1 MDNIEEKIKAIEEE
15 ISKTSYNKATSHHIG
30 KLKAKISKLKEEQIK
45 RSSGGS
51 KGEGFHIKKSGDA
64 TAVLVGFPSVGK
76 STLLNELTNAESKV
90 GAYEF
95 TTLEIIPGIM
105 EYNNAQMFHVFD
117 EAQELA
123 EKIAEA
129 AEKNEP
135 KTPEERRE
143 DMIEDATGVEND
155 GLLDEIMDNLTEA
168 VEEVP
173 EEMVEDL
180 QQSSEEIL
188 SEDELNQ
195 MILTEEEQL
204 EKLEQEKR
212 IPANYIPFDYRV

>member
-1 MDNIEEKIKAIEEE
+1 MNI
-15 ISKTSYNKATSHHIG
+15 
-30 KLKAKISKLKEEQIK
+30 KLQGIDLL
-45 RSSGGS
+45 GNLG
-51 KGEGFHIKKSGDA
+51 
-64 TAVLVGFPSVGK
+64 LK
-76 STLLNELTNAESKV
+76 STQDRLNRQAERDNKIAFFEQQKENLKNMKADIIDEIAKKLAMFH
-90 GAYEF
+90 GYEDQ
-95 TTLEIIPGIM
+95 IAAAKM

-143 DMIEDATGVEND
+143 DMIEEATGVEND
-155 GLLDEIMDNLTEA
+155 GLLDELMDNLTDA
-168 VEEVP
+168 VEEVT

-195 MILTEEEQL
+195 MMLTEEEL

-212 IPANYIPFDYRV
+212 IPVNYIPFDYRI

>member
-1 MDNIEEKIKAIEEE
+1 MNI
-15 ISKTSYNKATSHHIG
+15 
-30 KLKAKISKLKEEQIK
+30 KLQGIDLL
-45 RSSGGS
+45 GNLG
-51 KGEGFHIKKSGDA
+51 
-64 TAVLVGFPSVGK
+64 LK
-76 STLLNELTNAESKV
+76 STLDRLNRQAERDNKIAFFEQQKENLKNMKANTIDEIARKLDMFH
-90 GAYEF
+90 GYEDQ
-95 TTLEIIPGIM
+95 IAAAKM
-105 EYNNAQMFHVFD
+105 EYNHSQMFHVFD

-143 DMIEDATGVEND
+143 DMIEEATGGEND
-155 GLLDEIMDNLTEA
+155 GLLDELMDNLTDA
-168 VEEVP
+168 VEDAT
-173 EEMVEDL
+173 EEMVGEL
-180 QQSSEEIL
+180 QETSEEVS

-212 IPANYIPFDYRV
+212 IPANYIPFDYRI

>member
-1 MDNIEEKIKAIEEE
+1 MNI
-15 ISKTSYNKATSHHIG
+15 
-30 KLKAKISKLKEEQIK
+30 KLQGIDLL
-45 RSSGGS
+45 GNLG
-51 KGEGFHIKKSGDA
+51 
-64 TAVLVGFPSVGK
+64 LK
-76 STLLNELTNAESKV
+76 STQDRLNRQAERDNKIAFFEQQKENLKNMKADTIDEIAKKLAMFH
-90 GAYEF
+90 GYEDQ
-95 TTLEIIPGIM
+95 IAAAKM
-105 EYNNAQMFHVFD
+105 EYNNAQMFHIFD

-129 AEKNEP
+129 VEKNET

-143 DMIEDATGVEND
+143 DMIEEATGVEND
-155 GLLDEIMDNLTEA
+155 GMLDELMDNLTDA
-168 VEEVP
+168 VEEVT

-195 MILTEEEQL
+195 MMLTEEEL

-212 IPANYIPFDYRV
+212 IPVNYIPFDYRI

>member
-1 MDNIEEKIKAIEEE
+1 MNI
-15 ISKTSYNKATSHHIG
+15 
-30 KLKAKISKLKEEQIK
+30 KLQGIDLL
-45 RSSGGS
+45 GNLG
-51 KGEGFHIKKSGDA
+51 
-64 TAVLVGFPSVGK
+64 LK
-76 STLLNELTNAESKV
+76 STQDRLNRQAERDNKIAFFEQQKENLKNMKADTIDEIAKKLDMFH
-90 GAYEF
+90 GYEDQ
-95 TTLEIIPGIM
+95 IAAAKM

-155 GLLDEIMDNLTEA
+155 GMLDELMDNLTDA
-168 VEEVP
+168 VEEVT

-180 QQSSEEIL
+180 QQSSEGVL

-212 IPANYIPFDYRV
+212 IPVNYIPFDYRI

>member
-1 MDNIEEKIKAIEEE
+1 MNI
-15 ISKTSYNKATSHHIG
+15 
-30 KLKAKISKLKEEQIK
+30 KLQGIDLL
-45 RSSGGS
+45 GS
-51 KGEGFHIKKSGDA
+51 LG
-64 TAVLVGFPSVGK
+64 LK
-76 STLLNELTNAESKV
+76 STQDRLNRQAERDNKIAFFEQQKENLKNMKADTIDEIAKKLAMFH
-90 GAYEF
+90 GYEDQ
-95 TTLEIIPGIM
+95 IAAAKM

-129 AEKNEP
+129 AEKNDP

-143 DMIEDATGVEND
+143 DMIEEATGVEND
-155 GLLDEIMDNLTEA
+155 GMLDELMDNLTDA
-168 VEEVP
+168 VEEVT

-195 MILTEEEQL
+195 MMLTEEEL

-212 IPANYIPFDYRV
+212 IPVNYIPFDYRI

>member
-1 MDNIEEKIKAIEEE
+1 MNI
-15 ISKTSYNKATSHHIG
+15 
-30 KLKAKISKLKEEQIK
+30 KLQGIDLL
-45 RSSGGS
+45 GNLG
-51 KGEGFHIKKSGDA
+51 
-64 TAVLVGFPSVGK
+64 LK
-76 STLLNELTNAESKV
+76 STQDRLNRQAERDNKIAFFEQQKENLKNMKADTIDEIAKKLDMFY
-90 GAYEF
+90 GYENQ
-95 TTLEIIPGIM
+95 IAAAKM

-143 DMIEDATGVEND
+143 DMIEEATGVEND
-155 GLLDEIMDNLTEA
+155 GMLDELMDNLTDA
-168 VEEVP
+168 VEEVT

-195 MILTEEEQL
+195 MMLTEEEL

-212 IPANYIPFDYRV
+212 IPVNYIPFDYRI

>member
-1 MDNIEEKIKAIEEE
+1 MNI
-15 ISKTSYNKATSHHIG
+15 
-30 KLKAKISKLKEEQIK
+30 KLQGIDLL
-45 RSSGGS
+45 GNLG
-51 KGEGFHIKKSGDA
+51 
-64 TAVLVGFPSVGK
+64 LK
-76 STLLNELTNAESKV
+76 STQDRLNRQAERDNKIAFFEQQKENLKNMKADTIDEIAKKLAMFH
-90 GAYEF
+90 GYEDQ
-95 TTLEIIPGIM
+95 IAAAKM

-135 KTPEERRE
+135 RTPEERRE
-143 DMIEDATGVEND
+143 DMIEEATGVEND
-155 GLLDEIMDNLTEA
+155 GMLDELMDNLTDA
-168 VEEVP
+168 VEEVT

-195 MILTEEEQL
+195 MMLTEEEL

-212 IPANYIPFDYRV
+212 IPVNYIPFDYRI

>member
-1 MDNIEEKIKAIEEE
+1 MNI
-15 ISKTSYNKATSHHIG
+15 
-30 KLKAKISKLKEEQIK
+30 KLQGIDLL
-45 RSSGGS
+45 GNLG
-51 KGEGFHIKKSGDA
+51 
-64 TAVLVGFPSVGK
+64 LK
-76 STLLNELTNAESKV
+76 STQDRLDRQTERDNKIAFFEQQKENLKNMKADTIDEIAKKLAMFH
-90 GAYEF
+90 GYEDQ
-95 TTLEIIPGIM
+95 IAAAKM

-143 DMIEDATGVEND
+143 DMIEEATGVEND
-155 GLLDEIMDNLTEA
+155 GMLDELMDNLTDA
-168 VEEVP
+168 VEEVT

-195 MILTEEEQL
+195 MMLTEEEL

-212 IPANYIPFDYRV
+212 IPVNYIPFDYRI

>member
-1 MDNIEEKIKAIEEE
+1 MNI
-15 ISKTSYNKATSHHIG
+15 
-30 KLKAKISKLKEEQIK
+30 KLQGIDLL
-45 RSSGGS
+45 GNLG
-51 KGEGFHIKKSGDA
+51 
-64 TAVLVGFPSVGK
+64 LK
-76 STLLNELTNAESKV
+76 STQDRLNRQAERDNKIAFFEQQKENLKNMKADTIDEIAKKLAMFH
-90 GAYEF
+90 GYEDQ
-95 TTLEIIPGIM
+95 IAAAKM

-143 DMIEDATGVEND
+143 DMIEEATGVEND
-155 GLLDEIMDNLTEA
+155 GLLDELMDNLTDA
-168 VEEVP
+168 VEEVT

-195 MILTEEEQL
+195 MMLTEEEL
-204 EKLEQEKR
+204 KKLEQEKR
-212 IPANYIPFDYRV
+212 IPVNYIPFDYRI

>member
-1 MDNIEEKIKAIEEE
+1 MNI
-15 ISKTSYNKATSHHIG
+15 
-30 KLKAKISKLKEEQIK
+30 KLQGIDLL
-45 RSSGGS
+45 GNLG
-51 KGEGFHIKKSGDA
+51 
-64 TAVLVGFPSVGK
+64 LK
-76 STLLNELTNAESKV
+76 STQDRLNRQAERDNKIAFFEQQKENLKNMKADTIDEIAKKLAMFH
-90 GAYEF
+90 GYEDQ
-95 TTLEIIPGIM
+95 IAAAKM

-117 EAQELA
+117 ESQELA

-129 AEKNEP
+129 AEKNES

-143 DMIEDATGVEND
+143 DMIEEVTGVESD
-155 GLLDEIMDNLTEA
+155 GMLDELMDNLTDA
-168 VEEVP
+168 VEEVT

-195 MILTEEEQL
+195 MMLTEEEL

-212 IPANYIPFDYRV
+212 IPVNYIPFDYRI

>member
-1 MDNIEEKIKAIEEE
+1 MNI
-15 ISKTSYNKATSHHIG
+15 
-30 KLKAKISKLKEEQIK
+30 KLQGIDLL
-45 RSSGGS
+45 GNLG
-51 KGEGFHIKKSGDA
+51 
-64 TAVLVGFPSVGK
+64 LK
-76 STLLNELTNAESKV
+76 STQDRLNRQAERDNKIAFFEQQKENLKNMKADTIDEIAKKLAMFH
-90 GAYEF
+90 GYENQ
-95 TTLEIIPGIM
+95 IAAAKM

-143 DMIEDATGVEND
+143 DMIEEAAGVEND
-155 GLLDEIMDNLTEA
+155 GMLDELMDNLTDA
-168 VEEVP
+168 VEEVT
-173 EEMVEDL
+173 EDMVEDL

-195 MILTEEEQL
+195 MMLTEEQL
-204 EKLEQEKR
+204 GKLEQEKR
-212 IPANYIPFDYRV
+212 IPANYIPFDYRI

>member
-1 MDNIEEKIKAIEEE
+1 MNI
-15 ISKTSYNKATSHHIG
+15 
-30 KLKAKISKLKEEQIK
+30 KLQGIDLL
-45 RSSGGS
+45 GNLG
-51 KGEGFHIKKSGDA
+51 
-64 TAVLVGFPSVGK
+64 LK
-76 STLLNELTNAESKV
+76 STQDRLNRQAERDNKIAFFEQQKENLKNMKADTIDEIAKKLAMFH
-90 GAYEF
+90 GYEDQ
-95 TTLEIIPGIM
+95 IAAAKM

-143 DMIEDATGVEND
+143 DMIEEATGVEND
-155 GLLDEIMDNLTEA
+155 GMLDELMDNLTDA
-168 VEEVP
+168 VEEVT
-173 EEMVEDL
+173 EDMVEDL

-195 MILTEEEQL
+195 MMLTEEEL

-212 IPANYIPFDYRV
+212 IPANYIPFDYRI

>member
-1 MDNIEEKIKAIEEE
+1 MNI
-15 ISKTSYNKATSHHIG
+15 
-30 KLKAKISKLKEEQIK
+30 KLQGIDLL
-45 RSSGGS
+45 GNLG
-51 KGEGFHIKKSGDA
+51 
-64 TAVLVGFPSVGK
+64 LK
-76 STLLNELTNAESKV
+76 STQDRLNRQAERDNKIAFFEQQKENLKNMKADTIDEIAKKLDMFH
-90 GAYEF
+90 GYEDQ
-95 TTLEIIPGIM
+95 IAAAKM

-143 DMIEDATGVEND
+143 DMIEEATGVEND
-155 GLLDEIMDNLTEA
+155 GLLDEIMDNFTEA
-168 VEEVP
+168 VEDVT
-173 EEMVEDL
+173 EETDENL
-180 QQSSEEIL
+180 QQLSEEVL

-212 IPANYIPFDYRV
+212 IPANYKPFDYRI

>member
-1 MDNIEEKIKAIEEE
+1 MNI
-15 ISKTSYNKATSHHIG
+15 
-30 KLKAKISKLKEEQIK
+30 KLQGIDLL
-45 RSSGGS
+45 GNLG
-51 KGEGFHIKKSGDA
+51 
-64 TAVLVGFPSVGK
+64 LK
-76 STLLNELTNAESKV
+76 STQDRLNRQAERDNKIAFFEQQKENLKNMKADTIDEIAKKLAMFH
-90 GAYEF
+90 GYEDQ
-95 TTLEIIPGIM
+95 IAAAKM

-143 DMIEDATGVEND
+143 DMIEEATGVEND

-168 VEEVP
+168 VEEVT

-180 QQSSEEIL
+180 QQSSEGVL

>member
-1 MDNIEEKIKAIEEE
+1 MNI
-15 ISKTSYNKATSHHIG
+15 
-30 KLKAKISKLKEEQIK
+30 KLQGIDLL
-45 RSSGGS
+45 GNLG
-51 KGEGFHIKKSGDA
+51 
-64 TAVLVGFPSVGK
+64 LK
-76 STLLNELTNAESKV
+76 STQDRLNRQAERDNKIAFFEQQKENLKNMKADTIDEIAKKLAMFH
-90 GAYEF
+90 GYEDQ
-95 TTLEIIPGIM
+95 IAAAKM

-135 KTPEERRE
+135 RTPEERRE
-143 DMIEDATGVEND
+143 DMIEEATGVEND
-155 GLLDEIMDNLTEA
+155 GLLDELMDNLTDA
-168 VEEVP
+168 VEEVT

-195 MILTEEEQL
+195 MMLTEEEL

-212 IPANYIPFDYRV
+212 IPVNYIPFDYRI

>member
-1 MDNIEEKIKAIEEE
+1 MNI
-15 ISKTSYNKATSHHIG
+15 
-30 KLKAKISKLKEEQIK
+30 KLQGIDLL
-45 RSSGGS
+45 GNLG
-51 KGEGFHIKKSGDA
+51 
-64 TAVLVGFPSVGK
+64 LK
-76 STLLNELTNAESKV
+76 STQDRLNRQAERDNKIAFFEQQKENLKNMKADTIDEIAKKLAMFH
-90 GAYEF
+90 GYEDQ
-95 TTLEIIPGIM
+95 IAAAKM

-143 DMIEDATGVEND
+143 DMIEEATGVEND
-155 GLLDEIMDNLTEA
+155 GLLDELMDNLTDA
-168 VEEVP
+168 VEEVT

-195 MILTEEEQL
+195 MMLTEEEL

-212 IPANYIPFDYRV
+212 IPVNYIPFDYRI

>member
-1 MDNIEEKIKAIEEE
+1 MNI
-15 ISKTSYNKATSHHIG
+15 
-30 KLKAKISKLKEEQIK
+30 KLQGIDLL
-45 RSSGGS
+45 GNLG
-51 KGEGFHIKKSGDA
+51 
-64 TAVLVGFPSVGK
+64 LK
-76 STLLNELTNAESKV
+76 STQDRLNRQAERDNKIAFLEQQKENLKNMKADTIDEIAKKLDMFH
-90 GAYEF
+90 GYENQ
-95 TTLEIIPGIM
+95 IAAAKM

-129 AEKNEP
+129 VEKNEP

-143 DMIEDATGVEND
+143 DMIEEATGVEND
-155 GLLDEIMDNLTEA
+155 GMLDELMDNLTDA
-168 VEEVP
+168 VEEVT
-173 EEMVEDL
+173 EDMVEDL

-195 MILTEEEQL
+195 MMPTEEQL

-212 IPANYIPFDYRV
+212 IPANYIPFDYRI

>member
-1 MDNIEEKIKAIEEE
+1 MNIKLQCIELLG
-15 ISKTSYNKATSHHIG
+15 NLG
-30 KLKAKISKLKEEQIK
+30 L
-45 RSSGGS
+45 
-51 KGEGFHIKKSGDA
+51 
-64 TAVLVGFPSVGK
+64 K
-76 STLLNELTNAESKV
+76 STQDRLNRQAERDNKIAFFEQQKENLKNMKADIIDEIAKKLAMFH
-90 GAYEF
+90 GYEDQ
-95 TTLEIIPGIM
+95 IAAAKM

-117 EAQELA
+117 EAQERA

-129 AEKNEP
+129 AEKNDP

-143 DMIEDATGVEND
+143 DMIEEATGVEND
-155 GLLDEIMDNLTEA
+155 GMLDELMDNLTDA
-168 VEEVP
+168 VEEVN

-195 MILTEEEQL
+195 MMLTEEEL

-212 IPANYIPFDYRV
+212 IPVNYIPFDYRI

>member
-1 MDNIEEKIKAIEEE
+1 MNI
-15 ISKTSYNKATSHHIG
+15 
-30 KLKAKISKLKEEQIK
+30 KLQGIDLL
-45 RSSGGS
+45 GNLG
-51 KGEGFHIKKSGDA
+51 
-64 TAVLVGFPSVGK
+64 LK
-76 STLLNELTNAESKV
+76 STQDRLNRQAERDNKIAFFEQQKENLKNMKADTIDEIAKKLAMFH
-90 GAYEF
+90 GYEDQ
-95 TTLEIIPGIM
+95 IAAAKM

-135 KTPEERRE
+135 RTPEERRE
-143 DMIEDATGVEND
+143 DMIEEATGVEND

-168 VEEVP
+168 VEEIT

-180 QQSSEEIL
+180 QQSTEGVL

-212 IPANYIPFDYRV
+212 IPENYIPFDYRI